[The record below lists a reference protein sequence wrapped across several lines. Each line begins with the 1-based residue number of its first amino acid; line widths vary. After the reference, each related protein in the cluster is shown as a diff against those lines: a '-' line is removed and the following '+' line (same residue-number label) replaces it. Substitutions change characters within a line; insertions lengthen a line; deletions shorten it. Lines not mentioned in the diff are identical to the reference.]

1 VRVGSVA
8 DFEPTGRVAF
18 DHEGRELVAFR
29 VGEEFVAFENV
40 CPHLGG
46 PVCEGKLARRVI
58 AEIADDGDVLER
70 FSDTEIS
77 LVCPWH
83 GFEFDLPSGVAVAD
97 ARYRL
102 RRRELKRIGDEV
114 HVVA

>member
-18 DHEGRELVAFR
+18 DHQGRELVAFR
-29 VGEEFVAFENV
+29 VGEEYVAFENV

-46 PVCEGKLARRVI
+46 PVCEGKLARRVV
-58 AEIADDGDVLER
+58 AEIADDGGVVDR
-70 FSDTEIS
+70 FSETEIN

-102 RRRELKRIGDEV
+102 RRCELQLIGDEV